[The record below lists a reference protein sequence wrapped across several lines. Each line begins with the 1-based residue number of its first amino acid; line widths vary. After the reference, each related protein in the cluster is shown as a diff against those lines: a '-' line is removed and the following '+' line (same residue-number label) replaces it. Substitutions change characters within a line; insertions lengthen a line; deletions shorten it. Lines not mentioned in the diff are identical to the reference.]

1 MTAAPDPASRPL
13 TAEPLADAFAVAD
26 QLAVHG
32 HDCVCPRCAG
42 RLPFL
47 LRDLAAALDRAEG
60 DEPGGT
66 AGSTRRFG

>member
-1 MTAAPDPASRPL
+1 MTADPDPASRPL
-13 TAEPLADAFAVAD
+13 DTEPLADAFAVAD

-47 LRDLAAALDRAEG
+47 LRDLARALDTADDG
-60 DEPGGT
+60 D
-66 AGSTRRFG
+66 R